1 MSIFTDNK
9 DNSDDTDVLLDHK
22 NYNSDMNLRQDLFIR
37 WLPFKGL
44 VSVRFDFKECN
55 TFIQLGMH
63 YVDQVTVKN
72 IYFVTK

>member
-1 MSIFTDNK
+1 
-9 DNSDDTDVLLDHK
+9 
-22 NYNSDMNLRQDLFIR
+22 MNLKQDLFIR